1 MLNWHNINTVFLD
14 MDGTLLDLN
23 FDNHFWQEHVPLRYA
38 EKYHIDVDAAK
49 KVLFPRFRKVEG
61 TMDWYC
67 IDYWTQE
74 LGLDIAL
81 LKEEIKH
88 LIAVHPYVV
97 DFLKTMKQHGK
108 RLVLVTNAHTK
119 SLQLKMRRT
128 QLGDHFDAI
137 ICSHDFGKPKE
148 NPEFWEQLQFR
159 EAFDPNHT
167 LLVDDSLAV
176 LHAAQQ
182 YGIGYLLAVL
192 NPDTKR
198 PAKDVGEF
206 DAIRSFQ
213 DIMPGI
219 GLKS

>member
-23 FDNHFWQEHVPLRYA
+23 FDNHFWQDHVPLRYA
-38 EKYHIDVDAAK
+38 EKYNIDVDAAK

-81 LKEEIKH
+81 LKEEVEH

-97 DFLKTMKQHGK
+97 DFLKSVKRHGK
-108 RLVLVTNAHTK
+108 RLVLVTNAHAK
-119 SLQLKMRRT
+119 SLQLKMCRT
-128 QLGDHFDAI
+128 QIGDHFDAI

-148 NPEFWEQLQFR
+148 NPEFWEQLQYR
-159 EAFDPNHT
+159 ETYDPNQT

-176 LHAAQQ
+176 LRAAQQ

-198 PAKDVGEF
+198 PPKDVGEF
-206 DAIRSFQ
+206 DAT
-213 DIMPGI
+213 
-219 GLKS
+219 